1 MENLF
6 GKMVIT
12 RTQTTGKVIELL
24 SRKRVK
30 IELGDENGNF
40 IYRTPYIAWCEEI

>member
-1 MENLF
+1 MKKLLE
-6 GKMVIT
+6 KMIIT
-12 RTQTTGKVIELL
+12 KTQTTGKVIEIL

-30 IELGDENGNF
+30 IELRDENGNF